1 MNNIEQFLTDNS
13 TIKHFYQ
20 VSQIDE
26 TTFVYYI
33 DFIDEELLDGIYD
46 IKVNDDET
54 ITYLRHIRE

>member
-1 MNNIEQFLTDNS
+1 MNKIEQFLTDIL

-26 TTFVYYI
+26 TTFIYYI

-46 IKVNDDET
+46 IKVNDDDT